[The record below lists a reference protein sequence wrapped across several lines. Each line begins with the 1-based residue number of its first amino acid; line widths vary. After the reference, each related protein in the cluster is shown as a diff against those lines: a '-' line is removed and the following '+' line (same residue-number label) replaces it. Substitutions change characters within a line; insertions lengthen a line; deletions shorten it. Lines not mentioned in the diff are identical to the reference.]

1 MGSDFN
7 KPRWAFGVCGFAGL
21 RELGG
26 GGICWGLIKKYNP
39 IIFNKPRPRQPKTNH
54 IRPHPHNSVLL
65 HMSQN
70 QPVILA
76 IESSCDDTSIAV
88 LKGLSVCSNVTASQ
102 QIHTEF
108 GGVVPELA
116 SRAHQAHIVPAVQK
130 ALQDSGMKL
139 SDITGIAY
147 TQGPGLLGSLLVG
160 ASFAKGLALSLNL
173 PLIPV
178 NHMEAHVLA
187 LTLEGADCKNRPG
200 IEFPFLCLTVSG
212 GHSQLVWAENPMQIR
227 VLGETKDD
235 AAGEAFDKG
244 AKMLGLGYPGG
255 PIVDRMASIG
265 VRGNHRFPLPKVEP
279 MHFSFSGLKTSLLY
293 WVQKNGRPKTEQDMA
308 NLLADYQEAIVDVL
322 MKGLDEAQ
330 RYTSLPRVVLAGG
343 VSANS
348 RLRERVESWAQE
360 RGLELRI
367 PQLSYCTDNGA
378 MIGAAAYWK
387 IKQGLVGSHADQ
399 AQARMPLPKHQ

>member
-1 MGSDFN
+1 
-7 KPRWAFGVCGFAGL
+7 
-21 RELGG
+21 
-26 GGICWGLIKKYNP
+26 
-39 IIFNKPRPRQPKTNH
+39 
-54 IRPHPHNSVLL
+54 
-65 HMSQN
+65 MSQN

-244 AKMLGLGYPGG
+244 AKMLCLGYPGG

-330 RYTSLPRVVLAGG
+330 RYTSLRRVVLAGG

>member
-1 MGSDFN
+1 
-7 KPRWAFGVCGFAGL
+7 
-21 RELGG
+21 
-26 GGICWGLIKKYNP
+26 
-39 IIFNKPRPRQPKTNH
+39 
-54 IRPHPHNSVLL
+54 
-65 HMSQN
+65 
-70 QPVILA
+70 
-76 IESSCDDTSIAV
+76 
-88 LKGLSVCSNVTASQ
+88 
-102 QIHTEF
+102 
-108 GGVVPELA
+108 
-116 SRAHQAHIVPAVQK
+116 
-130 ALQDSGMKL
+130 
-139 SDITGIAY
+139 
-147 TQGPGLLGSLLVG
+147 
-160 ASFAKGLALSLNL
+160 
-173 PLIPV
+173 
-178 NHMEAHVLA
+178 
-187 LTLEGADCKNRPG
+187 
-200 IEFPFLCLTVSG
+200 
-212 GHSQLVWAENPMQIR
+212 
-227 VLGETKDD
+227 
-235 AAGEAFDKG
+235 
-244 AKMLGLGYPGG
+244 
-255 PIVDRMASIG
+255 
-265 VRGNHRFPLPKVEP
+265 